1 MKKYHLLVVFTI
13 SCYLLLSVLGCHDP
27 LDDQVPLAEGLG
39 DTSPIVLDTPPPVS
53 AARPPTF
60 EDTLAKLQVAYP
72 TVLDAEFKT
81 LRKVVNSK
89 TYLAFVRHEHSLGEQ
104 IQTFDDVLVSLRLPE
119 TRYMP
124 FLEEHFEKPG
134 ELDLVGIHCWTIH
147 ARHLSARLC
156 NAAPEDIFPLFAA
169 FSGAI
174 ENDKQIADWLNFR
187 FPNQQDPKVGEFLG
201 KSIGLFT
208 VEIENEDRVKINEY
222 WNTYGKNEG
231 FLRLALTDPFIIGYV
246 LNDFTES
253 EIFLLWVNDECG
265 KVGMP

>member
-1 MKKYHLLVVFTI
+1 MLL
-13 SCYLLLSVLGCHDP
+13 C
-27 LDDQVPLAEGLG
+27 
-39 DTSPIVLDTPPPVS
+39 
-53 AARPPTF
+53 
-60 EDTLAKLQVAYP
+60 K
-72 TVLDAEFKT
+72 
-81 LRKVVNSK
+81 
-89 TYLAFVRHEHSLGEQ
+89 
-104 IQTFDDVLVSLRLPE
+104 
-119 TRYMP
+119 
-124 FLEEHFEKPG
+124 
-134 ELDLVGIHCWTIH
+134 
-147 ARHLSARLC
+147 
-156 NAAPEDIFPLFAA
+156 AAPEDIFPLFAA
-169 FSGAI
+169 FSAAI
-174 ENDKQIADWLNFR
+174 DNDKQIADWLNFR